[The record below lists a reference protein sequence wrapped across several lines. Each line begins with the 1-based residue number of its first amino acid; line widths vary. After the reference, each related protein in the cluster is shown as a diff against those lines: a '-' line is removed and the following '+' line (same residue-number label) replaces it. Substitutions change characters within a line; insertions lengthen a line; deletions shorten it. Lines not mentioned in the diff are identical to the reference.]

1 MKSHSKDNSIA
12 RTDSLSVIPDHLP
25 ELLLPVGNMEM
36 CYAAIHNGA
45 DAIYVGMPG
54 YNARGRSKDH
64 EIDEL
69 KEMIETCHLYGVKV
83 NLAFNIVIFE
93 DEFNDVIE
101 TILKVLPLKP
111 DALII
116 QDIGLARLVKKMA
129 PKQVIHASTQMTV
142 TNHDAIHFLSQLD
155 FKRFVLGRENS
166 LDEIGIIAKETDKE
180 LEVFVHGAL
189 CVAYSGQ
196 CFTSESLGGRSANR
210 GQCAQSCRLS
220 YDLIVDGKKQQLVD
234 RDYLV
239 SPKDLCGIAEIPSL
253 LSKGVKSFKVEG
265 RLKGP
270 EYVAAAGRVYKPIL
284 ENKRTDLH
292 AGKRLLSSTYSR
304 GFFSGWLHG
313 VNHQELVEGTY
324 NEHRGLEIGKV
335 RELQKK
341 SLTILVHPGDEIK
354 KGDGLLFHF
363 LKNQKRQELGGR
375 VYGAKKIVRGDLT
388 LYEVEFSS
396 DFKFTP
402 DLKDARVFKTND
414 PELDRELT
422 QNLTDKNA
430 KKRIPISAKIVV
442 QDLMPLEV
450 SFFDG
455 NNLVCYKTESP
466 LSFSEKTFSCFDEN
480 FKVYKEELKALSAT
494 AFYLTDENIEIQN
507 LTSKPFW
514 IHQKEI
520 KNLRRQLSDE
530 LTRVRAHKT
539 IDGFDVSFNE
549 ETPIVAKNFL
559 QETTYLTAN
568 KSEKVLLNVLLRE
581 KSQVEDLV
589 SFTKDNGLN
598 PLDLNFVILDF
609 EYGQDYSHCLSILKE
624 AGFKTC
630 VATTRILKPKEYH
643 HLKVLN
649 RLNPDAI
656 LVRNLGAYHFLKE
669 TLQFRGKLFG
679 DFSLNITNH
688 MTADFLFNA
697 GFDSL
702 TLSYDLTAQRIT
714 DLLKTIDSSKTEV
727 TLHQYMPSF
736 HMEHCVFAAFLSKGS
751 SYRDCGKPCE
761 EHRVELVDQFGHHH
775 HIRADQE
782 CRNTMFNATSQSA
795 ATYLSTW
802 KDQGLGIVRF
812 EAMYEKG
819 DELYKKVAGLISLV
833 KGEKSPDELISELNL
848 IEKYG
853 LGAGVLSKNKEYKDR
868 KK

>member
-1 MKSHSKDNSIA
+1 MKSHSKENTIV
-12 RTDSLSVIPDHLP
+12 RTDSLSVYSDHLP

-54 YNARGRSKDH
+54 YNARGRAKDH
-64 EIDEL
+64 EIEEL

-93 DEFNDVIE
+93 DEFSDVIE
-101 TILKVLPLKP
+101 TIFKVLPLHP

-116 QDIGLARLVKKMA
+116 QDIGLARLVKFMA
-129 PKQVIHASTQMTV
+129 PNQVIHGSTQMTV
-142 TNHDAIHFLSQLD
+142 TNHDAIEFLSALD

-166 LDEIGIIAKETDKE
+166 LDEIAIIAKETKKE
-180 LEVFVHGAL
+180 LEVFIHGAL

-196 CFTSESLGGRSANR
+196 CFTSESIGGRSANR

-220 YDLIVDGKKQQLVD
+220 YDLIVDGKKKQLVD

-239 SPKDLCGIAEIPSL
+239 SPKDLCGITEIPKL
-253 LSKGVKSFKVEG
+253 LSVGVKSFKVEG

-270 EYVAAAGRVYKPIL
+270 EYVAAAGRVYKPLL
-284 ENKRTDLH
+284 EQKKIDLN

-304 GFFSGWLHG
+304 GFYSGWLHG

-335 RELQKK
+335 SEVQRK
-341 SLTILVHPGDEIK
+341 SLLLQLNAHDEIK

-363 LKNQKRQELGGR
+363 LKNQKRQEIGGR
-375 VYGAKKIVRGDLT
+375 VYGVKKTAK
-388 LYEVEFSS
+388 YWEVEFST
-396 DFKFTP
+396 DFKLTA
-402 DLKDARVFKTND
+402 DLKEARVFKTND
-414 PELDRELT
+414 PELVRELT
-422 QNLTDKNA
+422 QNLNDKNA
-430 KKRIPISAKIVV
+430 KKRIPLRAKIII
-442 QDLMPLEV
+442 QDLSPLEV
-450 SFFDG
+450 TFSDGVNHVSF
-455 NNLVCYKTESP
+455 KTESD
-466 LSFSEKTFSCFDEN
+466 LSFSDKTFISFEEN
-480 FKVYKEELKALSAT
+480 FKSYNEELKALSAT
-494 AFYLTDENIEIQN
+494 PFILTDDQIEILN
-507 LTSKPFW
+507 LTTQSFW

-530 LTRVRAHKT
+530 LMRIRAQKT
-539 IDGFDVSFNE
+539 IDGFNVSFND
-549 ETPIVAKNFL
+549 ETKNKA
-559 QETTYLTAN
+559 QEFFHQTTDIMLKA
-568 KSEKVLLNVLLRE
+568 SGKVLLNVLLRD

-589 SFTKDNGLN
+589 RFTKEQTLSPNDVH
-598 PLDLNFVILDF
+598 FVILDF
-609 EYGQDYSHCLSILKE
+609 EYGVDYSHCLAALKE

-656 LVRNLGAYHFLKE
+656 LVRNLGAYRFLKE
-669 TLQFRGKLFG
+669 TLQYKGKLLG

-688 MTADFLFNA
+688 LTADFLFNA

-702 TLSYDLTAQRIT
+702 TLSYDLSAQRIT
-714 DLLKTIDSSKTEV
+714 ELLTKMDGAKTEV

-736 HMEHCVFAAFLSKGS
+736 HMEHCVFAAFLSHGS
-751 SYRDCGKPCE
+751 SYKDCGKPCE

-802 KDQGLGIVRF
+802 KEKGLGIVRF

-819 DELYKKVAGLISLV
+819 DELLKKVTGLISLV
-833 KGEKSPDELISELNL
+833 KGERSPEELISELNL

-853 LGAGVLSKNKEYKDR
+853 LGAGVLAKNKEYKDR
-868 KK
+868 KNK